1 LSRAVGSTGP
11 TGSTG
16 PGRSGTGRL
25 ARAGVAITV
34 LVALLWAVEAV
45 DSLLSHRL
53 DRWGITP
60 RIAGELPDV
69 FTAPFLHAGF
79 GHLVANTVPLAVL
92 GFLAA
97 LRGLGRFLAVT
108 VLVVVVSGLGVWL
121 TSPGGTVTLGASGLV
136 FGYLGYVLL
145 RGFADR
151 RASDVAIGVVVAL
164 VYGSVLWGVLP
175 VQRGVSWQG
184 HVFGLLGGVLAA
196 WLFRTRR
203 PVTARTG

>member
-1 LSRAVGSTGP
+1 LSRTAGSGGSTGP
-11 TGSTG
+11 D
-16 PGRSGTGRL
+16 RSGSGRL
-25 ARAGVAITV
+25 ARAGVAIAV
-34 LVALLWAVEAV
+34 LVAVLWAVEVV

-60 RIAGELPDV
+60 RVAGELPDI
-69 FTAPFLHAGF
+69 FAAPFLHAGF

-97 LRGLGRFLAVT
+97 IRGLGRFLAVT
-108 VLVVVVSGLGVWL
+108 ALAVVVSGLGVWL

-145 RGFADR
+145 RGLVDR
-151 RASDVAIGVVVAL
+151 RASDIAIGAVVAL

-184 HVFGLLGGVLAA
+184 HAFGLLGGALAA

-203 PVTARTG
+203 PVTVRTG